1 MSYFQ
6 SWLLAN
12 SNGSRNDYS
21 ADDDRFSCVG
31 YGISL
36 CIVLYYTYY
45 IISNHAVP
53 YNTISYYK

>member
-12 SNGSRNDYS
+12 NNGSRNDYS
-21 ADDDRFSCVG
+21 ADDDLFSCVG

-36 CIVLYYTYY
+36 WIVLYYTLLYYIKPRRTLQYY
-45 IISNHAVP
+45 IIL
-53 YNTISYYK
+53 